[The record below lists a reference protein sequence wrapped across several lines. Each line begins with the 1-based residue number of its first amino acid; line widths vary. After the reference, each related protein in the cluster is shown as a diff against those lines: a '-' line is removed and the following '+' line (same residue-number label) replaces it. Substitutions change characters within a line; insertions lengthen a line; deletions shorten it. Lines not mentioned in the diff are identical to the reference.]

1 MKRLLLTIATA
12 LTMHLSIFSQTY
24 SAMWRQVKEA
34 EDKDLPQTEQKLL
47 RQIAEKA
54 EREQAWGQL
63 LKAELQEA
71 RSMSQVAPASCM
83 W

>member
-1 MKRLLLTIATA
+1 
-12 LTMHLSIFSQTY
+12 MHLSIFSQTF

-63 LKAELQEA
+63 LKAELRCRRWRPTRCLLPSTA
-71 RSMSQVAPASCM
+71 
-83 W
+83 